1 MARDRLS
8 GKLAVILHADIA
20 GSTELI
26 RQDKE
31 LAHERIQDSFRRF
44 RDTIEKYQGHVLELR
59 GDALLAEFE
68 HAANAVSAA
77 LSFQVNHA
85 GYNSEINDD
94 LRPMIRVGIAMGEV
108 VIADDTVTGTGV
120 VQAQRVEQLA
130 APGGVCLTAA
140 IQEDIP
146 KRMPVDLENL
156 GEKSLKGFEY
166 PVRVFQVELR
176 SGVSILPPQEVS
188 QPKAAPKTPK
198 LIAGIIVL
206 ALVIAG
212 GTGYWF
218 KTQVLREEPASIESM
233 AYSLPDKPSIAVL
246 PFHNMSSDAEQEYFA
261 DGMTE
266 DLITDISKISGLKV
280 IARHSTFPYKGQ
292 NPDLIDVGMALGAT
306 HIIDGSVR
314 KSGSTLRITIQ
325 LIDASDGK
333 HVWAERYDRELR
345 DVFSIQ
351 DEIIGEIITALSLKL
366 TPEEEKRVARHNTLN
381 LDAYDLFMRGRQQES
396 FFTRESFIEAKRYYD
411 QVVALDP
418 NYAEAWARL
427 AQIHTLNGQLGW
439 DEDVKAADQRALQL
453 VEKAIAIDPDNPFSR
468 FSYARI
474 LARDSIGRHDQALEE
489 ARKAVVLDPNFAD
502 AYAYIGQLH
511 VFLGHAEQA
520 IEPITIA
527 MHINPGFPFW
537 YDITLGQA
545 YFYLRDFE
553 TAVEYMEKGLERNPN
568 VSFMR
573 AIYAAALAMNGQE
586 DDAEWELEE
595 LHTQGLN
602 KALDQF
608 LTEVNLQDPGYK
620 ALLKEG
626 LEKAGM

>member
-1 MARDRLS
+1 MSKDDLS
-8 GKLAVILHADIA
+8 GKLAVILHADVA
-20 GSTELI
+20 GSTQLVQ
-26 RQDKE
+26 QDE
-31 LAHERIQDSFRRF
+31 QLAHERIQDAFRRF
-44 RDTIEKYQGHVLELR
+44 SDTIGKYHGRVQELR
-59 GDALLAEFE
+59 GDALLAGFE
-68 HAANAVSAA
+68 RASDAVTAA
-77 LSFQVNHA
+77 LSFQSDHA
-85 GYNSEINDD
+85 DHLVDFNDD
-94 LRPMIRVGIAMGEV
+94 IRPEVRVGIALGEV
-108 VIADDTVTGTGV
+108 VIADRTVTGAGV
-120 VQAQRVEQLA
+120 VLAQRVEQLA
-130 APGGVCLTAA
+130 QPGGLCVTSA
-140 IQEDIP
+140 IHEALPNRLPFIF
-146 KRMPVDLENL
+146 ESL
-156 GEKSLKGFEY
+156 GEQGLKGFED
-166 PVRVFQVELR
+166 PVRVYRVQQDKDKP
-176 SGVSILPPQEVS
+176 IPPPQQEIR
-188 QPKAAPKTPK
+188 QPKPPNRLLRIFIGAA
-198 LIAGIIVL
+198 LLVVAGFGIWQKIS
-206 ALVIAG
+206 AP
-212 GTGYWF
+212 
-218 KTQVLREEPASIESM
+218 REEPASVELM
-233 AYSLPDKPSIAVL
+233 AFPLPDKPSIAVL
-246 PFHNMSSDAEQEYFA
+246 PFNNMSSDAEQEYFA

-396 FFTRESFIEAKRYYD
+396 FFTKESFIEAKRYYE

-439 DEDVKAADQRALQL
+439 EEDVKAADQQALHL

>member
-1 MARDRLS
+1 
-8 GKLAVILHADIA
+8 
-20 GSTELI
+20 
-26 RQDKE
+26 
-31 LAHERIQDSFRRF
+31 
-44 RDTIEKYQGHVLELR
+44 
-59 GDALLAEFE
+59 
-68 HAANAVSAA
+68 
-77 LSFQVNHA
+77 
-85 GYNSEINDD
+85 
-94 LRPMIRVGIAMGEV
+94 
-108 VIADDTVTGTGV
+108 
-120 VQAQRVEQLA
+120 
-130 APGGVCLTAA
+130 
-140 IQEDIP
+140 
-146 KRMPVDLENL
+146 
-156 GEKSLKGFEY
+156 
-166 PVRVFQVELR
+166 
-176 SGVSILPPQEVS
+176 
-188 QPKAAPKTPK
+188 
-198 LIAGIIVL
+198 
-206 ALVIAG
+206 
-212 GTGYWF
+212 
-218 KTQVLREEPASIESM
+218 
-233 AYSLPDKPSIAVL
+233 
-246 PFHNMSSDAEQEYFA
+246 
-261 DGMTE
+261 
-266 DLITDISKISGLKV
+266 
-280 IARHSTFPYKGQ
+280 
-292 NPDLIDVGMALGAT
+292 
-306 HIIDGSVR
+306 VR

-396 FFTRESFIEAKRYYD
+396 FFTRESFIEAKRYYE

-439 DEDVKAADQRALQL
+439 DEDVKAADQRALHF

-474 LARDSIGRHDQALEE
+474 LARDSLGRHDQALEE

-511 VFLGHAEQA
+511 VFLGNAEQA

-602 KALDQF
+602 KALEQF

>member
-1 MARDRLS
+1 MSKDDLS
-8 GKLAVILHADIA
+8 GKLAVILHADVA
-20 GSTELI
+20 GSTQLVQ
-26 RQDKE
+26 QDE
-31 LAHERIQDSFRRF
+31 QLAHERIQDAFRRF
-44 RDTIEKYQGHVLELR
+44 SDTIGKYHGRVQELR
-59 GDALLAEFE
+59 GDALLAGFE
-68 HAANAVSAA
+68 RASDAVTAA
-77 LSFQVNHA
+77 LSFQSDHA
-85 GYNSEINDD
+85 DHLVDFNDD
-94 LRPMIRVGIAMGEV
+94 IRPEVRVGIALGEV
-108 VIADDTVTGTGV
+108 VIADRTVTGAGV
-120 VQAQRVEQLA
+120 VLAQRVEQLA
-130 APGGVCLTAA
+130 QPGGLCVTSA
-140 IQEDIP
+140 IHEALPNRLPFIF
-146 KRMPVDLENL
+146 ESL
-156 GEKSLKGFEY
+156 GEQGLKGFED
-166 PVRVFQVELR
+166 PVRVYRVQQDKDKP
-176 SGVSILPPQEVS
+176 IPPPQQEIR
-188 QPKAAPKTPK
+188 QPKPPNRLLRIFIGAA
-198 LIAGIIVL
+198 LLVVAGFGIWQKIS
-206 ALVIAG
+206 AP
-212 GTGYWF
+212 
-218 KTQVLREEPASIESM
+218 REEPASVELM
-233 AYSLPDKPSIAVL
+233 AFPLPDKPSIAVL
-246 PFHNMSSDAEQEYFA
+246 PFNNMSSDAEQEYFA

-396 FFTRESFIEAKRYYD
+396 FFTRESFIEAKRYYE

-439 DEDVKAADQRALQL
+439 DEDVKAADQRALHF

>member
-1 MARDRLS
+1 MSKDDLS
-8 GKLAVILHADIA
+8 GKLAVILHADVA
-20 GSTELI
+20 GSTQLVQ
-26 RQDKE
+26 QDE
-31 LAHERIQDSFRRF
+31 QLAHERIQDAFRRF
-44 RDTIEKYQGHVLELR
+44 SDTIGKYHGRVQELR
-59 GDALLAEFE
+59 GDALLAGFE
-68 HAANAVSAA
+68 RASDAVTAA
-77 LSFQVNHA
+77 LSFQSDHA
-85 GYNSEINDD
+85 DHLVDFNDD
-94 LRPMIRVGIAMGEV
+94 IRPEVRVGIALGEV
-108 VIADDTVTGTGV
+108 VIADRTVTGAGV
-120 VQAQRVEQLA
+120 VLAQRVEQLA
-130 APGGVCLTAA
+130 QPGGLCVTSA
-140 IQEDIP
+140 IHEALPNRLPFIF
-146 KRMPVDLENL
+146 ESL
-156 GEKSLKGFEY
+156 GEQGLKGFED
-166 PVRVFQVELR
+166 PVRVYRVQQDKDKP
-176 SGVSILPPQEVS
+176 IPPPQQEIR
-188 QPKAAPKTPK
+188 QPKPPNRLLRIFIGAA
-198 LIAGIIVL
+198 LLVVAGFGIWQKIS
-206 ALVIAG
+206 AP
-212 GTGYWF
+212 
-218 KTQVLREEPASIESM
+218 REEPASVELM
-233 AYSLPDKPSIAVL
+233 AFPLPDKPSIAVL
-246 PFHNMSSDAEQEYFA
+246 PFNNMSSDAEQEYFA

-396 FFTRESFIEAKRYYD
+396 FFTRESFIEAKRYYE

-439 DEDVKAADQRALQL
+439 DEDVKAADQRALHF

-474 LARDSIGRHDQALEE
+474 LARDSLGRHDQALEE

-553 TAVEYMEKGLERNPN
+553 TSVEYMEKGLERNPN
-568 VSFMR
+568 ISFMR